1 MGEVI
6 VVGAGLAGLT
16 AARVL
21 SRAGRRVRVLEAG
34 SVVGGR
40 VRTRRRDGFTLDSGY
55 QVLFTAY
62 PAARRQLDLDRL
74 DLVSLLPA
82 AVIRRGARRETLGDP
97 FRDPASLLGTL
108 TAGSLGLADKL
119 RVVRLA
125 LSLRPGPAHAL
136 LDGPDES
143 TRDFLEGQGFSES
156 AIRSFF
162 SPFFG
167 GVFLKP
173 DLSTSARLFRYYFRL
188 LMDGDIAVPRAG
200 MDCIPA
206 QLAEGL
212 DISLNVRVERLHGVD
227 EHRGGRGVRL
237 QTSVGELEAAEVV
250 LATDPWS
257 AARLL
262 GQEEGGPPSGLERVG
277 SCYLFYTSPA
287 PLDSQPRLL
296 LSAAG
301 GLINNAQ
308 WLSNAVPERVPPG
321 QGLLVV
327 SLPGDHD
334 ALGDQELDGRVRA
347 ELEGWYGERVP
358 ELRTL
363 AVERIPAA
371 QYAQPP
377 GYSAHLR
384 GHATSLPG
392 VVLASE
398 ATSGSSIQGAM
409 ESGEKAAAI
418 LLGDV
423 EALSRPRGA

>member
-21 SRAGRRVRVLEAG
+21 GRAGRRVRVLEAG

-40 VRTRRRDGFTLDSGY
+40 VRTRRMDGFTLDSGY

-62 PAARRQLDLDRL
+62 PAVRRQLDLERL

-82 AVIRRGARRETLGDP
+82 AVIRKGARRETLGDP
-97 FRDPASLLGTL
+97 FRDPASLLRTL
-108 TAGSLGLADKL
+108 TAGSLGVADKL

-125 LSLRPGPAHAL
+125 VSLRPGPAHAL

-200 MDCIPA
+200 MDRIPA

-212 DISLNVRVERLHGVD
+212 DTSLNVRVERL
-227 EHRGGRGVRL
+227 RAGGRGVVL
-237 QTSVGELEAAEVV
+237 QTSLGELEAAKVV

-262 GQEEGGPPSGLERVG
+262 GQEEGRQPSGLERVG
-277 SCYLFYTSPA
+277 SCYLFYAAPA
-287 PLDSQPRLL
+287 PLETQPRLL

-334 ALGDQELDGRVRA
+334 ALSDEELDARVRA
-347 ELEGWYGERVP
+347 ELESWYGERVP

-363 AVERIPAA
+363 ALERIPAA

-377 GYSAHLR
+377 GYAAGLR
-384 GHATSLPG
+384 SHATSLPG

-423 EALSRPRGA
+423 AALSRPRGA